1 MSAAMQ
7 TAEAMAQPP
16 VEHRGRFKKGYD
28 SRRHVFTK
36 DECSDGFWAA
46 VESIITRYPDAIMP
60 DGRHMVANFLKAVS
74 ERKPSQVN

>member
-7 TAEAMAQPP
+7 TAEAIAQPP

-36 DECSDGFWAA
+36 EECSAGFWAA
-46 VESIITRYPDAIMP
+46 IESVITRYPDAVMS
-60 DGRHMVANFLKAVS
+60 DGRHIACNFMKSVTA
-74 ERKPSQVN
+74 RKRVN